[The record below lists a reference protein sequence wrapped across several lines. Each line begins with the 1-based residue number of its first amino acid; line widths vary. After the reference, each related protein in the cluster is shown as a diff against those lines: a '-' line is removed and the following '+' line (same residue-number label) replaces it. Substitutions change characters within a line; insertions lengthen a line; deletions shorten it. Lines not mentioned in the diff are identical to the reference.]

1 MMRNAKRSPK
11 VLLTAAAV
19 ILVGHWV
26 DTYLLIMP
34 GTVGDKA
41 GIGMLEIGTTV
52 AFAGL
57 FMYVVLNSLS
67 KANMYPINHP
77 YVLESANHDV
87 GP

>member
-1 MMRNAKRSPK
+1 MMRGAKRSPR

-19 ILVGHWV
+19 ILIGHWV

-34 GTVGDKA
+34 GAVGDKA
-41 GIGMLEIGTTV
+41 GIGMLEIGTAI
-52 AFAGL
+52 AFAGI
-57 FMYVVLNSLS
+57 FIYVVLNSLS

-77 YVLESANHDV
+77 YMLESANHDV